1 MFESRKSIKTS
12 GILSNENK
20 INIKRPDAITSNID
34 VVPFS
39 QGMEIQIAIDAL
51 IEGYKVLVVDFYS
64 SGLQLL
70 NALNR
75 FIKTEYPD
83 QTFQGQREY
92 RAAYRELSHG
102 ILLKV
107 SKHNLVVKKAPEI
120 GWLKTLYPELQ
131 EFLLPFPQVQG
142 LNSSWQW
149 YKKGIFIPVLKQKIH
164 PWFGTYFPT
173 RFEHLELFDSWLRR
187 YKGKKKSAFDIGI
200 GSGVLSFQL
209 VKHGFEKVYGTDS
222 NPNAIVGLSEN
233 SMILQSKIELIFGDL
248 FANSDEKTELIV
260 FNPPWL
266 PATQNLDEIDKAI
279 YYNAELFSRFFS
291 EAKKHLQSNGRVVL
305 LFSNIAQITKVDD
318 KHPIKEELENGKR
331 FEKELFLQKKVRS
344 ASKKTKRNQTWRAEE
359 KVELWVL
366 KPLLTSP
373 NGRNQ
378 EN

>member
-1 MFESRKSIKTS
+1 M
-12 GILSNENK
+12 NNNHK
-20 INIKRPDAITSNID
+20 IEAKRPDAITSNID
-34 VVPFS
+34 VIAFT
-39 QGMEIQIAIDAL
+39 QGMEMQIAIDAL

-70 NALNR
+70 SALNR
-75 FIKTEYPD
+75 FIKTEFSD
-83 QTFQGQREY
+83 KSFQGQREY
-92 RAAYRELSHG
+92 RDAYRKLSHG

-120 GWLKTLYPELQ
+120 GWLEILYPELND
-131 EFLLPFPQVQG
+131 FLLPFPQVQG

-149 YKKGIFIPVLKQKIH
+149 YKKGIFIPVLKRKIH
-164 PWFGTYFPT
+164 PWFGTDFPT
-173 RFEHLELFDSWLRR
+173 LFEHLELFDSWLRR
-187 YKGKKKSAFDIGI
+187 YKGEKKSAFDIGI

-209 VKHGFEKVYGTDS
+209 LKQGFKKIYGTDS
-222 NPNAIVGLSEN
+222 NPNAIIGLNEN
-233 SMILQSKIELIFGDL
+233 SKLLHSKIELLFGDL
-248 FANSDEKTELIV
+248 FANSNEKTELIV

-266 PATQNLDEIDKAI
+266 PASQNLDEIDKAI
-279 YYNAELFSRFFS
+279 YYNDELFSRFFS
-291 EAKKHLQSNGRVVL
+291 EAKKHLQPNGRVVL

-318 KHPIKEELENGKR
+318 KHPIKEELDRGGR

-373 NGRNQ
+373 KGRNQ
-378 EN
+378 KN